1 MQYWHS
7 RFLFER
13 SLALIYLVA
22 FAVAANQFVPLSG
35 EHGLLP
41 ISDVVQFAS
50 FRESPSLF
58 FLSPT
63 DTAFRVAAW
72 TGIALSLLALSAW
85 PQRRGTIAAAVV
97 WGALWLLY
105 LSFVNVGQT
114 FYGFGWETLLLEA
127 GFLAI
132 FLGGSTST
140 PSPWLGWMYRWVLF
154 RMMFGA
160 GLIKLRGDPCW
171 RDLTC
176 LNYYFE
182 TQPMPNPL
190 SWYFHWLPEVV
201 HKAGVAINHVVELI
215 VPFGLFAPQPIAGI
229 AALITIGLP
238 GRAHRQRQPV
248 VVQLAHPHSLH
259 PRARRAISL
268 VAAGQA
274 AGAAAAAR
282 HAPRRPLR
290 ARHRDRC
297 PQHRAGE
304 EHALVVAADEHVVR
318 AAPPGEHVRRVRQHH
333 AHAVRDRHRGHRRCR
348 R

>member
-105 LSFVNVGQT
+105 LSFVNAGQT
-114 FYGFGWETLLLEA
+114 FYAFGWETLLLEF

-182 TQPMPNPL
+182 TQPIPNPL
-190 SWYFHWLPEVV
+190 SWYFHWLPEIV
-201 HKAGVAINHVVELI
+201 HKMGVAINFFVELI

-229 AALITIGLP
+229 AALLTIGFQGVLIVSGNLAWFNWLTLILCIPALDTRFLSWLP
-238 GRAHRQRQPV
+238 VRPPALQRQ
-248 VVQLAHPHSLH
+248 
-259 PRARRAISL
+259 
-268 VAAGQA
+268 
-274 AGAAAAAR
+274 
-282 HAPRRPLR
+282 
-290 ARHRDRC
+290 
-297 PQHRAGE
+297 
-304 EHALVVAADEHVVR
+304 HVM
-318 AAPPGEHVRRVRQHH
+318 
-333 AHAVRDRHRGHRRCR
+333 HRGALYALAIAIGLLSIAPARNMLSSSQLMNSSFEPSTW
-348 R
+348 